1 MADALLQIGF
11 RHSTAAGISICLD
24 DMRVPKVKEE
34 MLTKTREA
42 VREAQTQWADGV
54 ITNKERYNK
63 VVDLWQQTSDGMTMG
78 IVVITDMSNAC
89 EKAQTNKVT
98 KGASG
103 LGITLAELTSDGKM
117 IAPTVGEYNIVSGN
131 GMPSGK
137 FAGVTFFKNAA
148 DSCADSI
155 AENQGSASS
164 GKITVTKYDA
174 ATGAEGTF
182 ELNFSAGEKVTGSFN
197 VASCAVTMASAEPTC
212 E

>member
-1 MADALLQIGF
+1 MKKLFSSMVVMASVACGG
-11 RHSTAAGISICLD
+11 AGDVSGTIAGATLS
-24 DMRVPKVKEE
+24 VN
-34 MLTKTREA
+34 
-42 VREAQTQWADGV
+42 DGL
-54 ITNKERYNK
+54 
-63 VVDLWQQTSDGMTMG
+63 LWQQTSDGMTMG
-78 IVVITDMSNAC
+78 IVVLTDMSNAC